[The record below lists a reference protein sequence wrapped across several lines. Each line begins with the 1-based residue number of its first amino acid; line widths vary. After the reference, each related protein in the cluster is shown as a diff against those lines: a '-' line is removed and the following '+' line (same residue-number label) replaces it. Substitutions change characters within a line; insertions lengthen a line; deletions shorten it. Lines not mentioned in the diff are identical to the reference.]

1 MSDGIFL
8 IQSGGELVR
17 MDEAPYATEELLQ
30 NLLSNYPDLLAGEQI
45 NKAIM
50 KLVADG
56 VVRPERCEQNVVQRL
71 SVTPLAGPERSP
83 DLKSTFPDLVRASEK
98 NGNLDQTYRRSKFT
112 GN

>member
-17 MDEAPYATEELLQ
+17 MDEAPYA

-56 VVRPERCEQNVVQRL
+56 VVRPERCERNVVQRL